1 LDGPIES
8 AHLEIIWENYLIETN
23 ISIKYNF
30 SYHKSMVIHVQDQVL
45 PHNSEPNDGNIG
57 NGFGGGHSDVDL
69 TAVRYFLND
78 RKILNMKN

>member
-1 LDGPIES
+1 
-8 AHLEIIWENYLIETN
+8 
-23 ISIKYNF
+23 
-30 SYHKSMVIHVQDQVL
+30 MVIHVQDQVL

-57 NGFGGGHSDVDL
+57 NRFGGHFDVEL